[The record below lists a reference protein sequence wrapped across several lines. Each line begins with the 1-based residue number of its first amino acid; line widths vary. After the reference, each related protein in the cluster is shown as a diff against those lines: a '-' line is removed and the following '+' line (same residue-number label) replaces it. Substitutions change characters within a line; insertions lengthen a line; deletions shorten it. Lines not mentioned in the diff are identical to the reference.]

1 MAKRLRRYSE
11 STADKR
17 IKEGRGQG
25 RGAKYMP
32 WLYTHDVPSE
42 GRAWRTKGW
51 KAGRPHHLLS
61 DFEHDY
67 QLIKDWDPSVIDIR
81 EQYPLLPLEET
92 LAIAEECD
100 IRHPS
105 VRHPTKRGAVI
116 HVVMTTDFVL
126 TISEGLNTYIQA
138 RTLKYAKDLEKQRT
152 LEKLEIERRYW
163 ARRNI
168 DWAIVTEH
176 EISRVLARNIQKL
189 HKHLTIEDRVA
200 LPEAT
205 IRGAAA
211 MMTAEVLQST
221 CSLSY
226 IALECDAR
234 LHLEP
239 GTCLT
244 IAYHLL
250 ATRQW
255 KIDMSTPIQPGN
267 RLILLSESISTH

>member
-1 MAKRLRRYSE
+1 MAKRLRRYGE
-11 STADKR
+11 STTDKR

-25 RGAKYMP
+25 RGAKYEP

-51 KAGRPHHLLS
+51 KAERPHHLLS

-92 LAIAEECD
+92 LAIAEECN

-105 VRHPTKRGAVI
+105 VRHPTKRGVVI
-116 HVVMTTDFVL
+116 PVVMTTDFVF
-126 TISEGLNTYIQA
+126 TISEGLNTYDQA
-138 RTLKYAKDLEKQRT
+138 RTLKYAKDLESQRT

-176 EISRVLARNIQKL
+176 EISRVLARNIQML

-205 IRGAAA
+205 IREAAA
-211 MMTAEVLQST
+211 MMTSEVLQST
-221 CSLSY
+221 CSLSH
-226 IALECDAR
+226 IALECDER
-234 LHLEP
+234 LRLQP

-244 IAYHLL
+244 IAYHLM

-255 KIDMSTPIQPGN
+255 KIDMYTPIQPGN
-267 RLILLSESISTH
+267 RLILLNEFR

>member
-1 MAKRLRRYSE
+1 MY
-11 STADKR
+11 
-17 IKEGRGQG
+17 I
-25 RGAKYMP
+25 
-32 WLYTHDVPSE
+32 HDVPSK

-51 KAGRPHHLLS
+51 KTRRTHHLLS

-67 QLIKDWDPSVIDIR
+67 FLIEDWDPLVTDIR

-92 LAIAEECD
+92 LAIAEECN

-105 VRHPTKRGAVI
+105 VRHPTKRGIVVP
-116 HVVMTTDFVL
+116 VVMTTDFVI
-126 TISEGLNTYIQA
+126 TIAEGLNSYDQA
-138 RTLKYAKDLEKQRT
+138 RTLKYAKDLQSQRT
-152 LEKLEIERRYW
+152 LEKFEIERRYW

-176 EISRVLARNIQKL
+176 EISRILARNVQIL

-200 LPEAT
+200 LTEFTIQEAVA
-205 IRGAAA
+205 I
-211 MMTAEVLQST
+211 MTAEVQQST
-221 CSLSY
+221 CSLSQ
-226 IALECDAR
+226 IALECDER
-234 LHLEP
+234 LHLQP

-255 KIDMSTPIQPGN
+255 KIDMLTPIQPGK
-267 RLILLSESISTH
+267 RLILFNEPY

>member
-1 MAKRLRRYSE
+1 MAKRPRKYTV
-11 STADKR
+11 STTAKR

-25 RGAKYMP
+25 RGIKYKP
-32 WLYTHDVPSE
+32 YLFIHDVPSK

-51 KAGRPHHLLS
+51 KAERPHHLLS

-81 EQYPLLPLEET
+81 EQYPLLPL
-92 LAIAEECD
+92 AIAEECN

-105 VRHPTKRGAVI
+105 VRDPKKLGSVI
-116 HVVMTTDFVL
+116 PVVMTTDFVL
-126 TISEGLNTYIQA
+126 TISEGLNTYEQA
-138 RTLKYAKDLEKQRT
+138 RTLKYARDLESQRT

-163 ARRNI
+163 ARRDI

-176 EISRVLARNIQKL
+176 EVSRVLARNIQKL

-205 IRGAAA
+205 IQEAAA
-211 MMTAEVLQST
+211 MMTSEVLQST
-221 CSLSY
+221 CSLSH
-226 IALECDAR
+226 IALACDER
-234 LHLEP
+234 LRLRP

-244 IAYHLL
+244 IAYYLM

-255 KIDMSTPIQPGN
+255 KVDMYTPIQPGN
-267 RLILLSESISTH
+267 RLILLNESH

>member
-1 MAKRLRRYSE
+1 MAKRPRRYSE
-11 STADKR
+11 STTAKR

-25 RGAKYMP
+25 RGAKNKP
-32 WLYTHDVPSE
+32 WLLTHDVASE

-51 KAGRPHHLLS
+51 KTERTHHLLS

-67 QLIKDWDPSVIDIR
+67 QLINDWDPSVIDIR

-92 LAIAEECD
+92 LAIAEECN

-105 VRHPTKRGAVI
+105 VPHSTKRGVVI
-116 HVVMTTDFVL
+116 SVVMTTDFLL
-126 TISEGLNTYIQA
+126 TISEGLNTYEQA
-138 RTLKYAKDLEKQRT
+138 RTLKYAKDLESQRT

-176 EISRVLARNIQKL
+176 EISRVLARNIQIL
-189 HKHLTIEDRVA
+189 HKHLTIEDRIA
-200 LPEAT
+200 LPKGT
-205 IRGAAA
+205 IQEAAA
-211 MMTAEVLQST
+211 MITLEVLQNT
-221 CSLSY
+221 CSLSH
-226 IALECDAR
+226 IALQCDER
-234 LHLEP
+234 LRLQT

-244 IAYHLL
+244 IAYHLI

-255 KIDMSTPIQPGN
+255 KIDMFAPIQPGN
-267 RLILLSESISTH
+267 RLILLNEPK

>member
-1 MAKRLRRYSE
+1 MAKRPRRYTV
-11 STADKR
+11 STTAKR

-25 RGAKYMP
+25 RGAKYKS
-32 WLYTHDVPSE
+32 WLYTHDVPSK

-51 KAGRPHHLLS
+51 KTERPHHLLS

-67 QLIKDWDPSVIDIR
+67 QLIRDWDSSVIDIR

-92 LAIAEECD
+92 LAIAEECN

-105 VRHPTKRGAVI
+105 VRHPTKRGVVI
-116 HVVMTTDFVL
+116 PVVMTTDFVF
-126 TISEGLNTYIQA
+126 TISEGLNTYDQA
-138 RTLKYAKDLEKQRT
+138 RTLKYAKDLESQRT

-176 EISRVLARNIQKL
+176 EISRVLARNIQML

-205 IRGAAA
+205 IREAAA
-211 MMTAEVLQST
+211 MMTSEVLQSP
-221 CSLSY
+221 CSLSH
-226 IALECDAR
+226 IPLECDER
-234 LHLEP
+234 LRLQP

-244 IAYHLL
+244 IAYHLM
-250 ATRQW
+250 TTKQW

-267 RLILLSESISTH
+267 TLILLNEFR